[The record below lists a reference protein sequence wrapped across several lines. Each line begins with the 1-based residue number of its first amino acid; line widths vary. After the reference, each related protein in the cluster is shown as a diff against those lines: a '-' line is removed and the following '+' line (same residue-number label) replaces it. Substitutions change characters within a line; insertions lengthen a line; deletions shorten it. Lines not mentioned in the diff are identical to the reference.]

1 MKKANQIRQHAAAL
15 GWQLHRKNGKHQI
28 WESASGNRMPLPSS
42 PGKGRA
48 LKNAIAQLKR
58 LA

>member
-1 MKKANQIRQHAAAL
+1 MKPAKYLRQEAAAL
-15 GWQLHRKNGKHQI
+15 GWQLHRQNGKHEI
-28 WESASGNRMPLPSS
+28 WQSASGHRIPLPGT

>member
-1 MKKANQIRQHAAAL
+1 MKKANQIRRRAIAL
-15 GWQLHRKNGKHQI
+15 GWQLYRQNGKHEI
-28 WESASGNRMPLPSS
+28 WQSASGHRIPLPGT